1 MVSRIF
7 RYKKENRVALYRN
20 IHSGSF
26 ICTYTDLFPST
37 NRVISFRNILISF
50 LFFFFVLFSG
60 TPPKIHHSPLRTRA
74 FKTYACTHART
85 RFVLHIVDFRR
96 KMNTCFSQDRAA
108 PTSSSGKSRGKRR
121 TGIDSLCGQ
130 LGYMQIKLPLF
141 KTIATISTRLLLDVQ
156 PLEL

>member
-1 MVSRIF
+1 MVPRIF
-7 RYKKENRVALYRN
+7 RYKKENRVTLYRN

-50 LFFFFVLFSG
+50 SSSFGDL
-60 TPPKIHHSPLRTRA
+60 PKIRHSPLRVRA

-85 RFVLHIVDFRR
+85 RLVLHIVDFRR
-96 KMNTCFSQDRAA
+96 KMNTCFTQDRAA

-141 KTIATISTRLLLDVQ
+141 KTIATISTRPLLDVQ

>member
-1 MVSRIF
+1 MVPRIF

-60 TPPKIHHSPLRTRA
+60 TPRKFIIRLCARA

-141 KTIATISTRLLLDVQ
+141 KTIATISTRPLLDVQ